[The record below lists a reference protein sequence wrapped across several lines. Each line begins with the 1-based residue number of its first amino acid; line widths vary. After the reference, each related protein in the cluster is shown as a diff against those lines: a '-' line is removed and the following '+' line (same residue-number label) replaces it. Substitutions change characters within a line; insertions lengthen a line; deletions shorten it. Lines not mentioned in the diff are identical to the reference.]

1 MPNGK
6 VSDAF
11 WQQLLAVRDEVNKV
25 IEVAR
30 KDGNIGA
37 SLQAE
42 VTLFAEGEL
51 GAQLQQLGDEL
62 RFVLMTSTA
71 AVEVK
76 AAPADAVAT
85 GIAGLAVQVVT
96 STAAKCDRCWHHRH
110 DVGAN
115 PAHPLICLRCVD
127 NVEGAGE
134 HRTFA

>member
-1 MPNGK
+1 

-11 WQQLLAVRDEVNKV
+11 WRQLLAVRDEVNKV

-30 KDGNIGA
+30 KDGKIGA

-42 VTLFAEGEL
+42 VTLYAEGDL
-51 GAQLQQLGDEL
+51 AAQLLQLGDEL

-71 AVEVK
+71 AVQLTTP
-76 AAPADAVAT
+76 AADAVAT
-85 GIAGLAVQVVT
+85 ALPGLSVQVST

-110 DVGAN
+110 DVGVN